1 MACSFLTFFTKTLN
15 KLQEL
20 NKFIYCSNSLFIISN
35 DLSHIMQ
42 EHLLKIKA
50 LAFPQMILFLYNGQI
65 WRFWY
70 VLAVTGS
77 PGPASR
83 FPFEFVSVMD
93 PVPWQTR
100 QSFTTSPSLPTTGT
114 RKVHGHISEFPY
126 SKWSVLT
133 SE

>member
-50 LAFPQMILFLYNGQI
+50 LAFPQMILFLYNAQI
-65 WRFWY
+65 WRFLIYWRLHGLY
-70 VLAVTGS
+70 TLHLNFLLS
-77 PGPASR
+77 SLL
-83 FPFEFVSVMD
+83 
-93 PVPWQTR
+93 WQALSSGNSTA
-100 QSFTTSPSLPTTGT
+100 TYSLPHCLLQRLERRALIFSNFLTA
-114 RKVHGHISEFPY
+114 SD
-126 SKWSVLT
+126 SVLIIK
-133 SE
+133 